1 MFGSSSTTSR
11 RASGAGRPFGWL
23 PVTAPPAGR
32 ADAVVMTGRFLATAS
47 AALDGT
53 CEDPGKPSAAGG
65 HRLAPPPITDRVVL
79 RAAQPPPAAQVRA
92 HGPDGGGLG
101 GHPGEQ
107 VLAVGAVERAHRV
120 GEQGALPR
128 RGAAAVQPAHLHAVR
143 CRDRLLLLGA
153 G

>member
-32 ADAVVMTGRFLATAS
+32 ADAVVMTGSFLAAAS

-53 CEDPGKPSAAGG
+53 CEEPGKP
-65 HRLAPPPITDRVVL
+65 LARRRHGPTPSPVADRVVL
-79 RAAQPPPAAQVRA
+79 RAAQSPPAAQVGA
-92 HGPDGGGLG
+92 HGPDGGRLG

-107 VLAVGAVERAHRV
+107 VVAVGAVERGHRV
-120 GEQGALPR
+120 GEQRALPG
-128 RGAAAVQPAHLHAVR
+128 RGAAA
-143 CRDRLLLLGA
+143 
-153 G
+153 